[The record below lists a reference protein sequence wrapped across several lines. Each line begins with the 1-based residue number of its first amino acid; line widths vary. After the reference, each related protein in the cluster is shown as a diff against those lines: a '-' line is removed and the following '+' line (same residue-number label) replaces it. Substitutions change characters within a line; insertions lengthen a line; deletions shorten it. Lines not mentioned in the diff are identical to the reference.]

1 MMEVMKIIWTSFK
14 NPTHPLLYSVPSTL
28 TAGHHRST
36 LLPETSG
43 HSWASLG
50 QSLVGSLFL
59 SPEVSCT
66 QVLFEPSEH
75 LWYVRGLILNM
86 ILALL
91 ESCWGFSFAF
101 VYGISFFGGIHFLIN
116 GYSSASCSFGV
127 LAED

>member
-1 MMEVMKIIWTSFK
+1 MEVMKIIWTSFK

-59 SPEVSCT
+59 SPEFSCT

-75 LWYVRGLILNM
+75 LCQVCGFIINE
-86 ILALL
+86 ISPLL
-91 ESCWGFSFAF
+91 PFCWGLSFAL
-101 VYGISFFGGIHFLIN
+101 VCGDLFLVGSNILLPE
-116 GYSSASCSFGV
+116 S
-127 LAED
+127 EE